1 MATKRHLV
9 IYNPIAGK
17 GKAAERIPEVEALFA
32 ERGLEYE
39 LRLTTG
45 VWHAAE
51 LAREAAREGFGVV
64 VAAGGDG
71 TVNEVVN
78 GLMLAAERG
87 EALPAM
93 GVLTVGRGNDF
104 AYGADVPAELP
115 ACVEALAAGDAR
127 PMDVGRV
134 VGGDYPKGRYFGNG
148 IGIGFDTIVGLEA
161 AKLKHV
167 HGFMAYVIGALR
179 TFIIYPTAPE
189 VRLRHDG
196 GEIVQKSHQISI
208 MNGKRM
214 GGTFFMAPQASNH
227 DGLFDLC
234 MAEELSRGDMIGLI
248 ARYTK
253 GSQAGHPKI
262 KIGRSSRFSI
272 AAPQGGLVVHA
283 DGETI
288 CVNGSS
294 LEIECLGGRIDL
306 IHGSPRAPAAGAE
319 GASRGGS

>member
-1 MATKRHLV
+1 MRALLVVNPKATTTSERSRDVLV
-9 IYNPIAGK
+9 RAL
-17 GKAAERIPEVEALFA
+17 RTEVDLRVEVTRR
-32 ERGLEYE
+32 RGH
-39 LRLTTG
+39 G
-45 VWHAAE
+45 AD
-51 LAREAAREGFGVV
+51 LAREAVAQGLDVV
-64 VAAGGDG
+64 VTLGGDG

-87 EALPAM
+87 EEPPAM
-93 GVLTVGRGNDF
+93 GALTVGRGNDF
-104 AYGADVPAELP
+104 AYGADVPAELG
-115 ACVEALAAGDAR
+115 ACVEALAAGESR
-127 PMDVGRV
+127 LMDVGRV
-134 VGGDYPKGRYFGNG
+134 VGGDYPQGRYFANG

-179 TFIIYPTAPE
+179 TFIIYPTAPV

-196 GEIVQKSHQISI
+196 GEISQKSHQISI

-234 MAEELSRGDMIGLI
+234 MAGELSRGDMVGLI

-262 KIGRSSRFSI
+262 TLGRSSRFSI
-272 AAPQGGLVVHA
+272 EALEGALVVHA

-288 CVNGSS
+288 CVDGRS
-294 LEIECLGGRIDL
+294 LEVECLAGRIDM
-306 IHGSPRAPAAGAE
+306 IHGSPRAPAAALAVGPAGE
-319 GASRGGS
+319 A